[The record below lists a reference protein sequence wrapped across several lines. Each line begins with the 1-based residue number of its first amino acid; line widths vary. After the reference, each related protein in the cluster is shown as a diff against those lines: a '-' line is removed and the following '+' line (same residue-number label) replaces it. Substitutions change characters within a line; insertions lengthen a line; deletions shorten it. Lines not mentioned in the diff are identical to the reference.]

1 VRVAVLE
8 NLGKK
13 PCQVQGP
20 FGPTYYGGPDSA
32 VPLSAAE
39 CEQRQRE
46 ASAALEQKAAEYQAQ
61 QEKRATAT
69 AQAIRDEAARGTSI
83 WLLRTCIST
92 AHKLAGYNIPTPAL
106 IISKDVSI
114 DCSGGVVIA
123 GTSDGI
129 VIDTAGVE
137 VTLRGLVIIGLAI
150 DNTQVQAGIDAAA
163 AALVRVE
170 NCKISGFSQA
180 DIKAEPSASNVTV
193 KIQDSTILTNGSGV
207 LVAPTGSGSVSMS
220 IDRSRIENNSG
231 DGVRTDTS
239 SGAISA
245 SISDSSISFNNGN
258 GLNAVSISGAQNM
271 LTLVRDVI
279 TKSGS
284 AGVQANGANAAALVN
299 NTVLDSNTAGATS
312 AVGGGRILT
321 YSNNQIVGTPGSA
334 FTGPASLQ

>member
-1 VRVAVLE
+1 MRIATRLALLAAVLTFATPVQAATFSSSAWVSGSGDD
-8 NLGKK
+8 NNQINGCVRTA
-13 PCQVQGP
+13 PCQTLTSALQAVLPG
-20 FGPTYYGGPDSA
+20 GTISCVDPT
-32 VPLSAAE
+32 L
-39 CEQRQRE
+39 
-46 ASAALEQKAAEYQAQ
+46 
-61 QEKRATAT
+61 
-69 AQAIRDEAARGTSI
+69 TS
-83 WLLRTCIST
+83 
-92 AHKLAGYNIPTPAL
+92 AL

-123 GTSDGI
+123 GISDGI

-150 DNTQVQAGIDAAA
+150 DNTQVQAGIDIAA

-180 DIKAEPSASNVTV
+180 GIKAEPSANNLTV
-193 KIQDSTILTNGSGV
+193 KIQDSTIMTNGSGV
-207 LVAPTGSGSVSMS
+207 LVAPTGGGSVSMS

-231 DGVRTDTS
+231 GGVKTDTS

-279 TKSGS
+279 TKNGT
-284 AGVQANGANAAALVN
+284 AGIQANGASAAALVN
-299 NTVLDSNTAGATS
+299 NTLLDTNVAGATS

-321 YSNNQIVGTPGSA
+321 YGNNSTIGPAGSG
-334 FTGPASLQ
+334 FTGTAPLN